1 MKERVHSVIAR
12 YCLTLG
18 SICIALQII
27 IRNFFPAQP
36 VTDFLSGFFIG
47 LGLVLIIAAFSGR
60 LVIGRKLTKN
70 R

>member
-1 MKERVHSVIAR
+1 MKKRINSVTAR
-12 YCLTLG
+12 YYLTLG
-18 SICIALQII
+18 SICITLQII

-47 LGLVLIIAAFSGR
+47 LGLVFIIAAFSGR
-60 LVIGRKLTKN
+60 LIIGKWLTKN